1 MTGQASS
8 GPEGQ
13 GASGP
18 TFLEKVG
25 TVAATFGRKAP
36 RRRWVRFL
44 LGTVLTLV
52 VFGFLVATV
61 VSQWSE
67 IEEAGIAFEVLWLIP
82 ALGVMGI
89 YFLLAGTA
97 WRLILS
103 RMDSPIGMGQ
113 AQRTFAQPLLIRYI
127 PGTVLFVLARILL
140 TERAGVQRRVA
151 TAAIAYESATS
162 IAAALTIASWFLIA
176 HPDLADYWTRW
187 LPLAI
192 VPLFL
197 LLLSPPVFG
206 PVSTWLL
213 NLLGREPLPRIM
225 PFRSVIEIY
234 GFFLVTWSVMG
245 IGAYFAVRSVLAVE
259 IDDAI
264 IVVSSQAIG
273 FLAAIASAVFP
284 AGLGVKDAAFAW
296 AVKVAIPGQSFAVG
310 AALAIAVRAVQTVA
324 ELIYIAL
331 VTAFTKPLREKN
343 GVSPD

>member
-1 MTGQASS
+1 MTDQASS

-151 TAAIAYESATS
+151 TAAIVYESATS

-206 PVSTWLL
+206 PVSTRLL
-213 NLLGREPLPRIM
+213 SLLGREPLPKIM

-331 VTAFTKPLREKN
+331 VTVFTKPLSEKDE
-343 GVSPD
+343 VSPD